1 LREAGPTAGDVLDA
15 KRAAAGDD
23 PARGRAIPELVLVTP
38 DDPARRGFALMRDLG
53 VSQLVVSVTTDLP
66 LAAKEVSGTL
76 SELELMD
83 KAFRDPSV
91 LDRPVGEVME
101 PAMPM
106 VGIGETVSD
115 VVDRLDTSSS
125 VLVLDGGHPMGVL
138 TRSDVLSFL
147 AARSPG

>member
-1 LREAGPTAGDVLDA
+1 VLISPDE
-15 KRAAAGDD
+15 
-23 PARGRAIPELVLVTP
+23 PARH
-38 DDPARRGFALMRDLG
+38 GFALMRDLG
-53 VSQLVVSVTTDLP
+53 VSQLIVSVSKELP

-91 LDRPVGEVME
+91 LDRPAGELME

-106 VGIGETVSD
+106 VGVGETVSD
-115 VVDRLDTSSS
+115 VVDRLEAASS
-125 VLVLDGGHPMGVL
+125 VLVLDGGHPIGVL